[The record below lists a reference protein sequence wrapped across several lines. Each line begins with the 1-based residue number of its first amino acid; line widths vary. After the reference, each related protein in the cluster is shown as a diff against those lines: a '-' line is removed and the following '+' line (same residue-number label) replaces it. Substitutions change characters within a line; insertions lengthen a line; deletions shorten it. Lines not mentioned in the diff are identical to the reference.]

1 MIANPFPR
9 IPYAE
14 AARDLLRDSVMT
26 AVDELIRRNGW
37 AATSVAAVAAAA
49 GVSRQTIYKEFGSR
63 RSLADAYIVNRL
75 DELMD
80 AVDKIMADAPDS
92 ETGLRDSFNLFF
104 DMIDEPLIQ
113 IVLTGDM
120 AELVELVRETNAR
133 ATSRLSNVLKALC
146 PAMTDDDAFMFGDS
160 MARIAIS
167 HAVVP
172 AVERN
177 DAINR
182 LIHLAMFVINTY
194 QVDKK

>member
-75 DELMD
+75 DDLMD

-92 ETGLRDSFNLFF
+92 ETGLRDAFNLFF

-120 AELVELVRETNAR
+120 GELVELVRETNAR

-146 PAMTDDDAFMFGDS
+146 PTMTDYDAVMFGDS

-194 QVDKK
+194 QVDEK

>member
-63 RSLADAYIVNRL
+63 RSLADAYIVRRL

-80 AVDKIMADAPDS
+80 AVDKIMADHADT
-92 ETGLRDSFNLFF
+92 ETGLRAAFSMFF
-104 DMIDEPLIQ
+104 DMVDEPLIQ

-120 AELVELVRETNAR
+120 GELVDLVRETNNR
-133 ATSRLSNVLKALC
+133 ATARLANVLRGLC
-146 PAMTDDDAFMFGDS
+146 PKMSEADAEMFGDS

-172 AVERN
+172 STKRE
-177 DAINR
+177 DAIDR
-182 LIHLAMFVINTY
+182 LIHLAMFVIKT
-194 QVDKK
+194 QED

>member
-63 RSLADAYIVNRL
+63 RSLADAYIVRRL
-75 DELMD
+75 DEVMD
-80 AVDKIMADAPDS
+80 AVDKIMADATDT
-92 ETGLRDSFNLFF
+92 ETGLREAFELFF
-104 DMIDEPLIQ
+104 DLVDEPLIQ
-113 IVLTGDM
+113 IAFTGDM
-120 AELVELVRETNAR
+120 GELVPLVRETNERASAR
-133 ATSRLSNVLKALC
+133 LANVLRGLC
-146 PAMTDDDAFMFGDS
+146 PTMNDEDALMFGDS

-172 AVERN
+172 SHERK
-177 DAINR
+177 DAIDR
-182 LIHLAMFVINTY
+182 LIHLAMFVINIHLEA
-194 QVDKK
+194 